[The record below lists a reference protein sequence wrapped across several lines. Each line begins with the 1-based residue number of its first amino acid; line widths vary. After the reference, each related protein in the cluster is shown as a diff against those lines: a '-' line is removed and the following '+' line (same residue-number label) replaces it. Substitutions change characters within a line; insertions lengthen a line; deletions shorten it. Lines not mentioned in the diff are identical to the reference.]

1 VPNFLVEAYTPL
13 ESGVAEIE
21 RAASRAAAELS
32 REGTP
37 VRYLRAIFV
46 PADETCFYLF
56 EAPTADVAG
65 DASRRARIEYERIV
79 ETASLRSR
87 P

>member
-1 VPNFLVEAYTPL
+1 VPSFLVEAYTPV
-13 ESGVAEIE
+13 ESGVTEVE
-21 RAASRAAAELS
+21 CAASRAAAELS

-65 DASRRARIEYERIV
+65 EASRRACIEYERIV
-79 ETASLRSR
+79 ETASPGSR
-87 P
+87 Q